1 MIGYWTVGVPPC
13 GAMDAYS
20 FKIGNK
26 LLGNDL
32 NAAGIE
38 LTMRGGTYRFRTTA
52 SFCIRLWVH
61 HQHSVTVN
69 SAVITDVH

>member
-1 MIGYWTVGVPPC
+1 
-13 GAMDAYS
+13 MDAYS

-52 SFCIRLWVH
+52 SFCITGADMQATLDGE
-61 HQHSVTVN
+61 SVPMYTVI
-69 SAVITDVH
+69 SASPMQEA